1 MLMASK
7 RSCFFNLDILSNP
20 PSLRIFGNYNY
31 KTTWSTLISI
41 IVMIFSFGFALY
53 ASLEFCHFEQPNI
66 FYLKTNSYNKT
77 LSLNLNE
84 ILLMFKIGHA
94 YIDDINIYENISLR
108 AEIFNFDINSSYE
121 YEPKKIK
128 LEKCELN
135 KNINNKYEDTIK
147 EFESSDKEKTIN
159 DYYCINKEDSE
170 KYSLYY
176 SQNIGYNYLSVTIY
190 NSDLNEQLNIK
201 PESLRIY
208 LVLESDF
215 IAHNI
220 KKRNPIITKY
230 IETYSS
236 NFNHMIFGTTV
247 FDLNYIEYDSDDGII
262 FEKINTYKG
271 LRLNSETQEFF
282 FQNMSDNSSIG
293 RIKIRINKNTYDK
306 YRRNYTKLQ
315 ELLSEI
321 ESIIN
326 LFFIVG
332 RILALIID
340 RKKMN
345 LDLSRVLMN
354 KKTEINNGDFRVYEN
369 NISFNKIFGK
379 IDDIKNSKNQIKKCF
394 SLDNKIIKKD
404 NPENNNIIKE
414 KEIIKKVILKNMDNN
429 LMNEIVMKKIH
440 IYHILKSYF
449 CCFKDKTTKLINF
462 CNDVILD
469 ELSIDKILSRIFKL
483 EKIYYLLSET
493 DKAKVH
499 YMHIKELEGINEY
512 LNNEFCITTDEEK
525 FRENNT

>member
-1 MLMASK
+1 MASK
-7 RSCFFNLDILSNP
+7 DSCFFNLDILSNP

-31 KTTWSTLISI
+31 KTTWSTIISI

-53 ASLEFCHFEQPNI
+53 ASLNYFHFEQPNI
-66 FYLKTNSYNKT
+66 FYLKKNIYNKT

-84 ILLMFKIGHA
+84 ILLMFKIGKD
-94 YIDDINIYENISLR
+94 YKNDINKYENISLR
-108 AEIFNFDINSSYE
+108 AELFNFNINSSDE
-121 YEPKKIK
+121 YESKKIK
-128 LEKCELN
+128 LEKCELY
-135 KNINNKYEDTIK
+135 KNINNKFKDTIK
-147 EFESSDKEKTIN
+147 EFESSNKQKSIN
-159 DYYCINKEDSE
+159 EYYCINKEDSE

-176 SQNIGYNYLSVTIY
+176 NQNDGYNYLSVSIY
-190 NSDLNEQLNIK
+190 NNDLNNQLNIT

-215 IAHNI
+215 IEHNS
-220 KKRNPIITKY
+220 KKNNPIIPKY
-230 IETYSS
+230 IESFSS
-236 NFNHMIFGTTV
+236 NFNNMIFLTTV

-271 LRLNSETQEFF
+271 LILNSETQEFY
-282 FQNMSDNSSIG
+282 FQNNSDNSYFG
-293 RIKIRINKNTYDK
+293 RIIIRINKNTYDK

-354 KKTEINNGDFRVYEN
+354 KKTKINNSDFKLNEN
-369 NISFNKIFGK
+369 NLFFNKKFGI
-379 IDDIKNSKNQIKKCF
+379 IDDIKKSKTQIKKNYSF
-394 SLDNKIIKKD
+394 DNKIMKK
-404 NPENNNIIKE
+404 ENLEKDIIVKE
-414 KEIIKKVILKNMDNN
+414 KAINKNKILKNMENN
-429 LMNEIVMKKIH
+429 ELIMKKIR

-449 CCFKDKTTKLINF
+449 CCFKDKTTKLINY

-469 ELSIDKILSRIFKL
+469 ELSIDKILFRIFKL
-483 EKIYYLLSET
+483 EKMYFLLSET
-493 DKAKVH
+493 EKEKVH
-499 YMHIKELEGINEY
+499 YMNIKELEGINEY
-512 LNNEFCITTDEEK
+512 INNEFCIETDEDK
-525 FRENNT
+525 FKGINT